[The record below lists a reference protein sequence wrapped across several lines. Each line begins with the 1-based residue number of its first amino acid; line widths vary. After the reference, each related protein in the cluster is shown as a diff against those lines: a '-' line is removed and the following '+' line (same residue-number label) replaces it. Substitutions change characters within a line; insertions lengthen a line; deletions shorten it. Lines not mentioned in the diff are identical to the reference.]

1 MKRKILHLSKGYN
14 LFKSAEKLIAGG
26 SQLFGKR
33 ADLYCPGHWPSYY
46 NKAKGCE
53 IIDLYGNKFYD
64 FTMVGT
70 GTSVLGYSNSYVNK
84 AVIKAIKDGNIST
97 LNNKQELI
105 LAKKLLKLHPG
116 LGMVRYARSGGEI
129 LSIAIRIA
137 RAHTKKDKVAICGYH
152 GWHDWYLSANLSDD
166 NNLNNHLLPNLTPN
180 GIPMSMNG
188 LTIPFKFNDPDQL
201 ERILSSNLNQFAA
214 IILEPFRDNGPKKG
228 YLEKLR
234 KLANKYNTVLIF
246 DEVTSGF
253 REVCGGMYLKTKVVP
268 DMVTFG
274 KAMSNG
280 IPMSALLG
288 KTKFMKSFD
297 LTFIS
302 STYWGDRSGPAAA
315 IATINFMK
323 SKKINKK
330 INIIGEQIKNILIN
344 ASRNAGFKIEII
356 GPNSLLSY
364 KLDVQ
369 NWPLSLTFIIKSM
382 LKKGFLF
389 NDRVYAN
396 IAHTP
401 IKLKK
406 FENAVSLTFLELK
419 KLISSNKLKRE
430 LPNGAKDMGFNKI
443 YK

>member
-1 MKRKILHLSKGYN
+1 M
-14 LFKSAEKLIAGG
+14 
-26 SQLFGKR
+26 
-33 ADLYCPGHWPSYY
+33 
-46 NKAKGCE
+46 
-53 IIDLYGNKFYD
+53 
-64 FTMVGT
+64 
-70 GTSVLGYSNSYVNK
+70 
-84 AVIKAIKDGNIST
+84 
-97 LNNKQELI
+97 
-105 LAKKLLKLHPG
+105 
-116 LGMVRYARSGGEI
+116 
-129 LSIAIRIA
+129 
-137 RAHTKKDKVAICGYH
+137 
-152 GWHDWYLSANLSDD
+152 
-166 NNLNNHLLPNLTPN
+166 
-180 GIPMSMNG
+180 
-188 LTIPFKFNDPDQL
+188 
-201 ERILSSNLNQFAA
+201 SSNLNQFAA